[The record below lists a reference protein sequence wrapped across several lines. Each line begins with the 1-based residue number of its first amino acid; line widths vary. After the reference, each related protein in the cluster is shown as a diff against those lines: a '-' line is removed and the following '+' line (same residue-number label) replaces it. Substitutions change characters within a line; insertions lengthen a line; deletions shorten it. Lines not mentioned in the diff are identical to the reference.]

1 MGTSEAMVT
10 LQERMVNLV
19 NQLSMPVIETS
30 LVIGKWT
37 NRVKTALDVVA
48 KENNETLPLLLA
60 EPWPLDI
67 EAIESSIEFELD
79 RALSAVDNDRMDILE
94 TLVRVSIEEL
104 QMPLSDALL
113 VLRIWEKLVR
123 EQLSQASGPGQLF
136 SPTELPEDF

>member
-1 MGTSEAMVT
+1 MSTSEAMVT

-37 NRVKTALDVVA
+37 NRVKTALDAVA
-48 KENNETLPLLLA
+48 KENNETLPILLA

-67 EAIESSIEFELD
+67 NAVESSIEFDLD

-104 QMPLSDALL
+104 QMPLSDVLL
-113 VLRIWEKLVR
+113 VLRTWEKLVR

-136 SPTELPEDF
+136 SPTEFPENF

>member
-60 EPWPLDI
+60 EPWPLDT

-104 QMPLSDALL
+104 QMPLSDVLL

>member
-48 KENNETLPLLLA
+48 KDNNETLPLLLA

-67 EAIESSIEFELD
+67 EAIESNIEFELD

-104 QMPLSDALL
+104 QMPLSDVLL

>member
-1 MGTSEAMVT
+1 MSTSDSMII

-37 NRVKTALDVVA
+37 NRVKMALEEVA
-48 KENNETLPLLLA
+48 KENNEILPILLS
-60 EPWPLDI
+60 EPWPLDV
-67 EAIESSIEFELD
+67 EAVESSVEFGLD
-79 RALSAVDNDRMDILE
+79 KALSAVDADRMDILE

-113 VLRIWEKLVR
+113 VLRTWEKLVR

-136 SPTELPEDF
+136 SPTEMPEDF

>member
-48 KENNETLPLLLA
+48 KENNETLPLLLS
-60 EPWPLDI
+60 EPWPLDV
-67 EAIESSIEFELD
+67 EAVESSIEFELD
-79 RALSAVDNDRMDILE
+79 RALSAVDNDRMEILE
-94 TLVRVSIEEL
+94 TLIRVSLEEL

-113 VLRIWEKLVR
+113 VLRTWEKLVR

>member
-1 MGTSEAMVT
+1 MSTSEAMVT

-48 KENNETLPLLLA
+48 KENNETLPFLLS
-60 EPWPLDI
+60 EPWPLDV
-67 EAIESSIEFELD
+67 EAVESSIEFELD
-79 RALSAVDNDRMDILE
+79 RALSAVDNDRMEILE
-94 TLVRVSIEEL
+94 TLIRVSLEEL

-113 VLRIWEKLVR
+113 VLRTWEKLVR

>member
-1 MGTSEAMVT
+1 MSTSEAMVT

-48 KENNETLPLLLA
+48 KENNETLPFLLS
-60 EPWPLDI
+60 EPWPLDV
-67 EAIESSIEFELD
+67 EAVESSIEFELD
-79 RALSAVDNDRMDILE
+79 RALSAVDNDRMEILE
-94 TLVRVSIEEL
+94 TLVRVSLEEL

-113 VLRIWEKLVR
+113 VLRTWEKLVR

>member
-1 MGTSEAMVT
+1 MSTSEAMVT

-37 NRVKTALDVVA
+37 NRVKAALDAVA
-48 KENNETLPLLLA
+48 KENNETLPILLA

-67 EAIESSIEFELD
+67 NAVESSIEFDLD

-104 QMPLSDALL
+104 QMPLSDVLL
-113 VLRIWEKLVR
+113 VLRTWEKLVR

-136 SPTELPEDF
+136 SPTEFPENF

>member
-1 MGTSEAMVT
+1 MGTSEAMVV

-37 NRVKTALDVVA
+37 NRVKTALDSVA
-48 KENNETLPLLLA
+48 KENNETLPLLLSQ
-60 EPWPLDI
+60 PWPLDV
-67 EAIESSIEFELD
+67 EAVESSIEFELD
-79 RALSAVDNDRMDILE
+79 KALSAVDNDRMDILE

-104 QMPLSDALL
+104 HMPLSDTLL
-113 VLRIWEKLVR
+113 VLRTWEKLVR

-136 SPTELPEDF
+136 SPTEFPDDF